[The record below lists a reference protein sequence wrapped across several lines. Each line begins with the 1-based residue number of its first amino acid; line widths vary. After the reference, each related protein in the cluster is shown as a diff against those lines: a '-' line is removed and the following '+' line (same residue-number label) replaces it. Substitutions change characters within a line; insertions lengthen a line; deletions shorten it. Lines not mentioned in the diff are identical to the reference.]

1 MVVALFENQVKIG
14 ITATGTLRIDRKG
27 VLDVKQLQK
36 ALSASN
42 VLQGDGYLCM
52 CGGAQTNAL
61 SLPCWLCYL
70 VIVKSI
76 LNSE

>member
-27 VLDVKQLQK
+27 VPDVKQLQK

-42 VLQGDGYLCM
+42 VLHGDGYLCM

-61 SLPCWLCYL
+61 SPAMLAVLPGHREEY
-70 VIVKSI
+70 I
-76 LNSE
+76 EQ